1 MRHFSA
7 ALAAT
12 ATVLTF
18 ALAGC
23 SDDNKSAADN
33 AQASANAIISSAN
46 SAVESGLSAIPSIP
60 SDLGDAFDEGKLTA
74 WVAIYRGG
82 YPELAQ
88 GRSDEDIEAI
98 LTGTCKDI
106 SDGKSESEA
115 TAALVERAKNGET
128 AVSDA
133 EAPGLYAV
141 VAAYC

>member
-23 SDDNKSAADN
+23 GDDEKSAADN
-33 AQASANAIISSAN
+33 AQASASAIISSAN
-46 SAVESGLSAIPSIP
+46 SAVQSGLSAIPSITA
-60 SDLGDAFDEGKLTA
+60 DVGEAIDEGKLVA
-74 WVAIYRGG
+74 WVTIYRGG
-82 YPELAQ
+82 YPDLAQ
-88 GRSDEDIEAI
+88 GRSDDDIKGIVIA
-98 LTGTCKDI
+98 TCKDI
-106 SDGKSESEA
+106 SAGKSESEA
-115 TAALVERAKNGET
+115 TAALVERAKNGDT